1 MLTRSIQAGTATS
14 AAAGGGNSSR
24 VPRLPPTYVLVYPP
38 RDDAEAD
45 EVQRIIDAA
54 TGFAVGFD
62 VGSYQFDAEMA
73 ATSV

>member
-1 MLTRSIQAGTATS
+1 M
-14 AAAGGGNSSR
+14 
-24 VPRLPPTYVLVYPP
+24 PPTYVLVYPP

-54 TGFAVGFD
+54 AGFAVGFD